1 VALEEGEEARENSNF
16 VLEQQATVSVLVV
29 TQKKKMRNS
38 SSLDCC
44 CCCCFAGGCDDV
56 AGAGS
61 KQVCNHPLSF
71 ASSFVRADFRV
82 FHVITTTVWRLTLFS
97 LFV

>member
-1 VALEEGEEARENSNF
+1 MADC
-16 VLEQQATVSVLVV
+16 SVLVV
-29 TQKKKMRNS
+29 TQKKKMRNI
-38 SSLDCC
+38 SSLD

-71 ASSFVRADFRV
+71 ASSFVPADFRV